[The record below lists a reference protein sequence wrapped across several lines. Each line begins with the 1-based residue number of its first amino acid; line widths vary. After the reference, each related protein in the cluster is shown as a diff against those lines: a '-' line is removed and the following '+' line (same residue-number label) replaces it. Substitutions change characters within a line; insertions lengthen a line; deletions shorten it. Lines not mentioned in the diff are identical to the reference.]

1 MIIRIDRI
9 VFGLLFFVL
18 AMSSAQQQ
26 AKAHEPLALS
36 GQEILTQVIGNTAS
50 GVGKKHNWSEY
61 YNPDGTIEG
70 RTDGNADESNDGP
83 YQGKWTISGS
93 EMCFVY
99 ADSEDQGCVTISVN
113 EKGDEIT
120 YSQEG
125 ADHSSTGTLLKG
137 NPKNY

>member
-18 AMSSAQQQ
+18 AMSFAQQQ
-26 AKAHEPLALS
+26 AKADEPVVLS

-50 GVGKKHNWSEY
+50 GVGKKHSWSEY
-61 YNPDGTIEG
+61 YNPDGTIQG
-70 RTDGNADESNDGP
+70 HTDGNEVESNDGP

-99 ADSEDQGCVTISVN
+99 ADSGDQGCWTISVN
-113 EKGDEIT
+113 KKNNEIT
-120 YSQEG
+120 YSRKGE
-125 ADHSSTGTLLKG
+125 HSMTGTLLKDSLT
-137 NPKNY
+137 ND